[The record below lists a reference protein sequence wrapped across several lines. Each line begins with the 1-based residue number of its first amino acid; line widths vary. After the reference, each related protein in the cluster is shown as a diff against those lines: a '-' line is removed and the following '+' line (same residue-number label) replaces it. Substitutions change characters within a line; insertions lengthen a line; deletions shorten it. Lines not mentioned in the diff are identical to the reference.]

1 MGQTLGYKCG
11 CNINQFYVNGF
22 DRGEIVQEI
31 TILAINGESCKWSLN
46 KSGRGIGNLKPSGM
60 MRPLHSTLRH
70 WEWVNSSS
78 PDDSRL
84 FSASAN
90 YTPPIFASTNPVFPS
105 SSFAAPS
112 SSPRFP
118 RSETGTKTRKTHKRY
133 WDDHMKPGSWAGNT

>member
-1 MGQTLGYKCG
+1 MDVTS
-11 CNINQFYVNGF
+11 INSMSMDSTEGDCTGNH
-22 DRGEIVQEI
+22 DSCH
-31 TILAINGESCKWSLN
+31 LKNGESCKWSLN

-90 YTPPIFASTNPVFPS
+90 YTPPIFASRNPVFPS

-118 RSETGTKTRKTHKRY
+118 RSETGTSPKTHKRY